1 MLIAKIPSI
10 ITRSLKNMSW
20 NLNGETKS
28 VYLTFD
34 DGPTPKVS
42 EWVLNKLDE
51 YNAKGTFFCL
61 GRNVDAYPEIY
72 NEIVKRGHSVG
83 NHTYSHMKG
92 YSASTQRYMD
102 DIELAD
108 ELIDSKLFRPPYG
121 RILPRQVKA
130 VLPHYK
136 IIMWE
141 VLSVDYNRK
150 ISGERVV
157 KNVINNVKPGSIVV
171 FHDSDKARKNLYY
184 ALPVVMEYLKKEGY
198 EMKAIDELGS

>member
-1 MLIAKIPSI
+1 M
-10 ITRSLKNMSW
+10 TW
-20 NLNGETKS
+20 NIKDEEKS

-34 DGPTPKVS
+34 DGPTPKVTD
-42 EWVLNKLDE
+42 WVLNLLDE
-51 YNAKGTFFCL
+51 YDAKGTFFCL
-61 GRNVDAYPEIY
+61 GRNVDAYPDIY
-72 NEIVKRGHSVG
+72 KEIVRRGHSVG

-102 DIELAD
+102 DIRIAG

-130 VLPHYK
+130 ILPHYK

-150 ISGERVV
+150 VSSGRVA

-171 FHDSDKARKNLYY
+171 FHDSDKARKNLYA
-184 ALPVVMEYLKKEGY
+184 ALPVVMEYLKKEGFA
-198 EMKAIDELGS
+198 MKAL